1 LSLLQINSTMT
12 VDGIDYYV
20 TTNYGEELYN
30 SCKDVKFGT
39 LNTRAMD
46 FIGAGSKTYKGKM
59 KSLPDKK
66 TLFCCWVSNLM
77 AIMIPVPHLDVH
89 PNSCFQ
95 LMLLSILVPDWIED
109 YAILNALVTSS
120 HSNLV

>member
-1 LSLLQINSTMT
+1 MVAHYKIILTRIHVYLTFTGALLSLQISNTTT

-46 FIGAGSKTYKGKM
+46 FLGGGAKTYKGK
-59 KSLPDKK
+59 
-66 TLFCCWVSNLM
+66 T
-77 AIMIPVPHLDVH
+77 
-89 PNSCFQ
+89 
-95 LMLLSILVPDWIED
+95 
-109 YAILNALVTSS
+109 
-120 HSNLV
+120 

>member
-1 LSLLQINSTMT
+1 MQINGTAT

-46 FIGAGSKTYKGKM
+46 FLGGGAKTYKGKTETFSVGNM
-59 KSLPDKK
+59 FNGNWFLHPI
-66 TLFCCWVSNLM
+66 LM
-77 AIMIPVPHLDVH
+77 CIWG
-89 PNSCFQ
+89 SC
-95 LMLLSILVPDWIED
+95 S
-109 YAILNALVTSS
+109 
-120 HSNLV
+120 